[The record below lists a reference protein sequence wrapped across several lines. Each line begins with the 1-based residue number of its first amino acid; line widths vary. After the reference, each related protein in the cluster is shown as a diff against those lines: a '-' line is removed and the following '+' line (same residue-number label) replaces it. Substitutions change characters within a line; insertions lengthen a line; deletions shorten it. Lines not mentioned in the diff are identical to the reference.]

1 MFLWVLKIF
10 FNQKHYLK
18 IELYNEFDRFVD
30 FGSYSNHPN
39 FGSYYLTFG
48 SALKFL
54 TKNIHFWV
62 IELLKRKWFF
72 VKWHFG
78 IISLVRVQVYFI
90 SWALGSEL
98 SALYSQVDAF
108 IIPFCHPQVPVPQSP
123 CLIMVP
129 RAKFAL
135 QNWFKK
141 IQVAQV
147 WEWNASGSTFEE
159 THLPPWEN
167 FSPQKKNIFKMTS
180 FLSNQR
186 ILNLFF
192 SLFPSTSKAL
202 SNGVEIT

>member
-1 MFLWVLKIF
+1 MVFSKV
-10 FNQKHYLK
+10 
-18 IELYNEFDRFVD
+18 VD
-30 FGSYSNHPN
+30 WWK
-39 FGSYYLTFG
+39 T
-48 SALKFL
+48 
-54 TKNIHFWV
+54 HFWV

-167 FSPQKKNIFKMTS
+167 FHLRRKIYSKWLHFWVTRGYLID
-180 FLSNQR
+180 
-186 ILNLFF
+186 FF

-202 SNGVEIT
+202 SLGVEIT